1 MAYQLVKELSPDC
14 LLMQNEAGEKL
25 VFDKIPFAVPP
36 RENLRREMQKEIK
49 EIVEDDKSIKASG
62 LIKYIGMEKYKNELY
77 LVRENSRSL
86 CLKTVVNG
94 SIEDICRALL
104 HVLKMVQFY
113 HQSGKVLGGISIGL
127 IKQGGKNS
135 YYLQD
140 PLVLNHLS
148 KSLEPIYQIDRPPEV
163 IAGHAWSMESDI
175 FSWGVAAY
183 CLITGREPY
192 RAETPEEK
200 VAKIQCGSVL
210 SLNDHQPEVSPQ
222 LNKLVLSCLNK
233 NYLKRPKV
241 ENLITQ
247 LTKLLENNEI
257 TLPEAEANEQQERA
271 EKNRTRF
278 KLKESLWLWF
288 RKYGKIVG
296 IGFGILIIFIW
307 LYLGSQPK
315 PVITSSTKPDQVIN
329 YYFEGIRTINVSLMD
344 EATYKSKNTLTDF
357 VSMAH
362 VINATLR
369 SASPTA
375 TEALAKI
382 EIEGLKLDKI
392 LETPGEVKYGAEYR
406 LKVIRPQ
413 VIEYMERK
421 EEISLKPVKKV
432 WRITDIKL
440 LLNKH
445 WKEEVAQGTG
455 GD

>member
-36 RENLRREMQKEIK
+36 RENLRREIQKEIK
-49 EIVEDDKSIKASG
+49 EIVEEDKSIKASG
-62 LIKYIGMEKYKNELY
+62 LIKYIGMEKYQNEYY

-86 CLKTVVNG
+86 CLEPVVNG
-94 SIEDICRALL
+94 NIEDICRALL
-104 HVLKMVQFY
+104 HVLKMIQVY

-127 IKQGGKNS
+127 IKQSGKNS

-163 IAGHAWSMESDI
+163 IAGFAWSMESDI

-192 RAETPEEK
+192 PAETPEEK
-200 VAKIQCGSVL
+200 VAKIQRGSVL
-210 SLNDHQPEVSPQ
+210 SLNDHKPEVAPQ
-222 LNKLVLSCLNK
+222 LNKMVLSCLNK

-241 ENLITQ
+241 ESLITQ
-247 LTKLLENNEI
+247 LTKLLENNEVV
-257 TLPEAEANEQQERA
+257 LPEAEANKQLKRA

-278 KLKESLWLWF
+278 KLRETFWLWF
-288 RKYGKIVG
+288 HKYGKIAG
-296 IGFGILIIFIW
+296 IGLGIIIIFIW
-307 LYLGSQPK
+307 IFLGTKPK
-315 PVITSSTKPDQVIN
+315 PIITSSTKPDQVID

-344 EATYKSKNTLTDF
+344 EATYKAKNTLTDF

-362 VINATLR
+362 VINAAIR
-369 SASPTA
+369 STTPT
-375 TEALAKI
+375 EIDALAKI

-392 LETPGEVKYGAEYR
+392 LEKPEEVKYSAEYR
-406 LKVIRPQ
+406 LKIVRPK
-413 VIEYMERK
+413 VIEYLERK
-421 EEISLKPVKKV
+421 EEIVLKPVKKV

-440 LLNKH
+440 LFNKH
-445 WKEEVAQGTG
+445 WKEEVDQAN
-455 GD
+455 

>member
-36 RENLRREMQKEIK
+36 RENLRREMQKEIR
-49 EIVEDDKSIKASG
+49 EIVEEDKSIKASG
-62 LIKYIGMEKYKNELY
+62 LIKYICMEKYQNELF

-94 SIEDICRALL
+94 NIEDICRALL

-113 HQSGKVLGGISIGL
+113 HQSGKVLGGLSIGL

-140 PLVLNHLS
+140 PLVINHLS
-148 KSLEPIYQIDRPPEV
+148 KSLEPIFQIDRPPEV
-163 IAGHAWSMESDI
+163 IAGNAWSMESDI

-183 CLITGREPY
+183 SLITGMEPY
-192 RAETPEEK
+192 RAETSEEK
-200 VAKIQCGSVL
+200 VAKIQRGIVL
-210 SLNDHQPEVSPQ
+210 SLNDHKPEVGPL
-222 LNKLVLSCLNK
+222 LNRLILNCLNK

-241 ENLITQ
+241 ESLITQ

-257 TLPEAEANEQQERA
+257 TLSETETKKQRDRA
-271 EKNRTRF
+271 EKNRTKF
-278 KLKESLWLWF
+278 KLRESFWLWF

-296 IGFGILIIFIW
+296 IGFGFIIIFIW
-307 LYLGSQPK
+307 IFFGTRPK
-315 PVITSSTKPDQVIN
+315 PIITSSTKPDQVIN

-357 VSMAH
+357 ISMAH

-369 SASPTA
+369 SSSPTA
-375 TEALAKI
+375 LEALAKI
-382 EIEGLKLDKI
+382 EIEGLELEKI
-392 LETPGEVKYGAEYR
+392 SEKPEEVKYKVEYR

-413 VIEYMERK
+413 VIECMERK

-432 WRITDIKL
+432 WRITDITL

-445 WKEEVAQGTG
+445 WKEESDQASTN
-455 GD
+455 